1 MNKAKFILIT
11 TALALFSACSM
22 APDFAL
28 PEMKL
33 PETLKN
39 KPEQPDAARLEETSW
54 WQKFGSEELSS
65 FIARTNEEN
74 NDLLAASARIEQAQ
88 AIARQAGSSLF
99 PSLSLSG
106 DAQRN
111 FNNKPSS
118 IQSGAQN
125 SYSAGAGLSYELDLF
140 GRLRDAA
147 HAADQSVVASEY
159 DREALR
165 LSTTAQTAE
174 TYFNLLALNRRI
186 TTAEENLK
194 NARDTLAITKSKFN
208 SGAIS
213 ELELSQ
219 QQNLTDNEQA
229 ALDSL
234 KGQRENTE
242 NVLAVLLGASPQ
254 SFSVKESS
262 LDKFSPP
269 AVAMVL
275 PAELIARRP
284 DIRSMEAQLRA
295 ANFNIGAARAA
306 FFPSLG
312 LSASSALAASPAS
325 APAKVLSSLAA
336 SVAMPLFTGGDLE
349 GRLENATAQQKELAA
364 NYRKAVLTAFSE
376 AENALYGVQ
385 MTENRLKNLTA
396 AAASARKAY
405 NASMTRF
412 KVGAVDYITLLTTE
426 NSLFQA
432 EDALAQARADRLIAS
447 VELFK
452 ALGGGWAQSP
462 PSTNAN

>member
-194 NARDTLAITKSKFN
+194 MRVIL
-208 SGAIS
+208 
-213 ELELSQ
+213 
-219 QQNLTDNEQA
+219 
-229 ALDSL
+229 
-234 KGQRENTE
+234 
-242 NVLAVLLGASPQ
+242 
-254 SFSVKESS
+254 
-262 LDKFSPP
+262 
-269 AVAMVL
+269 
-275 PAELIARRP
+275 
-284 DIRSMEAQLRA
+284 
-295 ANFNIGAARAA
+295 
-306 FFPSLG
+306 
-312 LSASSALAASPAS
+312 
-325 APAKVLSSLAA
+325 
-336 SVAMPLFTGGDLE
+336 
-349 GRLENATAQQKELAA
+349 
-364 NYRKAVLTAFSE
+364 
-376 AENALYGVQ
+376 
-385 MTENRLKNLTA
+385 
-396 AAASARKAY
+396 
-405 NASMTRF
+405 
-412 KVGAVDYITLLTTE
+412 
-426 NSLFQA
+426 
-432 EDALAQARADRLIAS
+432 
-447 VELFK
+447 
-452 ALGGGWAQSP
+452 
-462 PSTNAN
+462 